1 MYYHDRCKLDFML
14 FLLNCLMI
22 INMIKLQYYQYPVQF
37 SFSKQEQTSNTILS
51 IMRYSYNLLYTVMSK
66 AANTCNH
73 DGIKIALLSREGG
86 QYVIYWPQMQSL
98 FIKLK
103 KFKSYLPESPTR
115 QKRPHFFDLPALCI
129 HSGIDSCPGI
139 QTFCMTN
146 TLAIISHQNLTGIKY
161 KLECL
166 KNDDC
171 CR

>member
-73 DGIKIALLSREGG
+73 DGIKIALLSREGVSTLYIG
-86 QYVIYWPQMQSL
+86 HRCKICLSNLKGLSLIYQNPRHDRNDRISSISQLYAFTAALTVVQ
-98 FIKLK
+98 
-103 KFKSYLPESPTR
+103 ESR
-115 QKRPHFFDLPALCI
+115 HFV
-129 HSGIDSCPGI
+129 
-139 QTFCMTN
+139 
-146 TLAIISHQNLTGIKY
+146 
-161 KLECL
+161 
-166 KNDDC
+166 
-171 CR
+171 